1 MAGSLRGAG
10 PFADTACVGLLDRL
24 RQLRNRVP
32 QDDLDGRTK
41 ALVVQGNEFGY
52 DSFGMSRDSVRRAV
66 AVARWLYRHYFR
78 AQAFGIEHLP
88 PAGRMIVVANH
99 SGQLPFDGLVIASAC
114 FLEPPQPRMVRAM
127 VEFFVPTVPFASYLF
142 SRWGQITGTPE
153 NCRRLLSAEEA
164 VLVFPEGA
172 RGISKPFS
180 KRYQLAE
187 FGKGFMRLALETG
200 SPILPVA
207 VIGAEEQA
215 PAVNVRPLAKL
226 LGMPSFPI
234 VPYPPFA
241 PLPLPVK
248 YRLYFGEPMSFT
260 GDPDDDEEV
269 LDDKVKQVRNTI
281 QSMIH
286 VGLRE
291 RQHVFW

>member
-1 MAGSLRGAG
+1 
-10 PFADTACVGLLDRL
+10 VGLLDRL
-24 RQLRNRVP
+24 RQLRNAAP
-32 QDDLDGRTK
+32 ADDIDGRTK
-41 ALVVQGNEFGY
+41 ALVVHGNEFGF
-52 DSFGMSRDSVRRAV
+52 DPFGLSRDSFKTA
-66 AVARWLYRHYFR
+66 AIIARWLYRHYFR
-78 AQAFGIEHLP
+78 AEAFGIENLP
-88 PAGRMIVVANH
+88 PAGRLILVANH
-99 SGQLPFDGLVIASAC
+99 SGQLPFDGLVIGGAC
-114 FLEPPQPRMVRAM
+114 FLEPPQPRLVRAM

-172 RGISKPFS
+172 RGISKPFR

-200 SPILPVA
+200 APIVPVA

-215 PAVNVRPLAKL
+215 PAVNLKPLARM
-226 LGMPSFPI
+226 LGMPALPI
-234 VPYPPFA
+234 VPYPPFVA

-248 YRLYFGEPMSFT
+248 YRLYFGEPMLFT
-260 GDPDDDEEV
+260 GDPDDDDEI
-269 LDDKVKQVRNTI
+269 LDEKVKQVRNTI